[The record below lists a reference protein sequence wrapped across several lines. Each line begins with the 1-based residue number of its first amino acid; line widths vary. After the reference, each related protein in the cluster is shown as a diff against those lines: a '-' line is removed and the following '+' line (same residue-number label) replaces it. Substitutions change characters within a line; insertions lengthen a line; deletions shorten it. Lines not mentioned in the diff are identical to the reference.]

1 MTIKGKEY
9 EVVVDGKVS
18 RRRTL
23 YKVAS
28 TAPTPE
34 QKKAIDHM
42 ERGVHG
48 DWGASADPYHVM
60 RNCEYLGVEFEEL
73 ELHSDGKW
81 YPLLNPDVSISL
93 MQEGAL

>member
-9 EVVVDGKVS
+9 EVMVDGKVS
-18 RRRTL
+18 RRRVL

-34 QKKAIDHM
+34 QKKAIDHI

-48 DWGASADPYHVM
+48 DWGATSDPYHVM
-60 RNCEYLGVEFEEL
+60 RNCEYLGVEFVDMEL
-73 ELHSDGKW
+73 RPDGKW
-81 YPLLNPDVSISL
+81 YPLEDQDVGISL